1 LVVDNSESSL
11 LWAGLVY
18 EDQSRFK
25 IAFVKVRNA
34 EDESSIDGHI
44 NTGSQIK
51 QTKNKYNKLKQIF
64 YFAIIQTKQT
74 LLILYIMS
82 HTIE

>member
-1 LVVDNSESSL
+1 MVADNFESSL

-34 EDESSIDGHI
+34 EDESSIDGPI
-44 NTGSQIK
+44 NTCSQIK
-51 QTKNKYNKLKQIF
+51 QVKNKHNKLKQIF

-82 HTIE
+82 HTID